1 MDASNSERSFK
12 RKSWRMGFVNIYE
25 KNENAYENLTHMV
38 FNKMNESQWSEEA
51 FETLNT
57 FQYQK
62 LNEGLAASRDML
74 DAIQLEVISSH

>member
-1 MDASNSERSFK
+1 MPLIQKEVLKGNHGGWA
-12 RKSWRMGFVNIYE
+12 FVNIYE
-25 KNENAYENLTHMV
+25 KNQNAYENLTHMV

-51 FETLNT
+51 FETLDT